1 MKIINFSPIGFYA
14 TKEEQP
20 FRAPYAQSFEGI
32 HYVRPAFTNIMML
45 IESNILSIDYIPEI
59 AFVQLYD
66 MSDNLIAT
74 YDSDDDFC
82 SGFDFVSGHGQ
93 YFQIIYNFELN
104 DRTLPSGT
112 YYFRFFFSNSTT
124 SATRRTTDAE
134 TWQTIESR
142 TASITTQTT
151 YGVEVYSDLFQV
163 VDYTYLEPFNGFIVL
178 QGSSPE
184 HVNVPGDYLDF
195 DNQHVR
201 FFEYILKTN
210 ITKPEY
216 AFEESIVNR
225 LGYQFIEAATSK
237 KIYKFTTLGFESLCD
252 SLRLFKL
259 LPVKHIY
266 SGVSFTD
273 GGISMGYCKG
283 YDPMVFNMVVEWQQQ
298 GDVASIACDFEID
311 TIINNL
317 NVHNI

>member
-14 TKEEQP
+14 EKEEQP

-32 HYVRPAFTNIMML
+32 HYVRPAFTNIMMT
-45 IESNILSIDYIPEI
+45 IENSILSTDYTPEI

-74 YDSDDDFC
+74 YDSDDEFC
-82 SGFDFVSGHGQ
+82 VGFNFNGANRT
-93 YFQIIYNFELN
+93 YYQIIYNFELN
-104 DRTLPSGT
+104 GRTLPNGT
-112 YYFRFFFSNSTT
+112 YYFRFFFSNSTA
-124 SATRRTTDAE
+124 SATRQTTDAE
-134 TWQTIESR
+134 TWQTIESN
-142 TASITTQTT
+142 TASRTIQTT
-151 YGVEVYSDLFQV
+151 YGVNVYSDLFQV
-163 VDYTYLEPFNGFIVL
+163 VDTYLEPFNGFIVL

-184 HVNVPGDYLDF
+184 RVNVPGDYLDF
-195 DNQHVR
+195 DNQHAP
-201 FFEYILKTN
+201 FFEYIFKTN

-225 LGYQFIEAATSK
+225 LGYQFIETATSK

-259 LPVKHIY
+259 LPVKRIY
-266 SGVSFTD
+266 SGISFTD
-273 GGISMGYCKG
+273 GGTSMGYYKR